1 MQPRGCGRRITL
13 NINVPGYEVGGILLT
28 EEQIKERVKEIGK
41 QISED
46 YKGENILVVGVLKGS
61 FVFMSDLVR
70 AIDGDVSIDFIVA
83 SSYGDSIETSGSVEI
98 KKDLDRSPAGKNVLI
113 VEDIIDSGVTLKYL
127 KDHYFAGKGAASVKV
142 CTLLDKP
149 ARRKTD
155 VIPDYSGF
163 TVEDKFIIGYGLDY
177 AEQFRQLPHITY
189 LVPKEQ

>member
-1 MQPRGCGRRITL
+1 MD
-13 NINVPGYEVGGILLT
+13 INVPGYEVGGVLLT
-28 EEQIKERVKEIGK
+28 EEEIKNRVSELGK
-41 QISED
+41 QISADYAGED
-46 YKGENILVVGVLKGS
+46 IFVVGVLKGS

-70 AIDGDVSIDFIVA
+70 AIDGDVSIDFLVA
-83 SSYGDSIETSGSVEI
+83 SSYGDSTETSGSVQI
-98 KKDLDRSPAGKNVLI
+98 KKDLDRSPSGKNVLI

-127 KDHYFAGKGAASVKV
+127 KDHYFAGKGAKSVKI

-155 VIPDYSGF
+155 VVPDYSGF
-163 TVEDKFIIGYGLDY
+163 TVDDRFIIGYGLDY

>member
-1 MQPRGCGRRITL
+1 MQPRGCGRRNSL
-13 NINVPGYEVGGILLT
+13 NINVPGYEVGGVLLT

-70 AIDGDVSIDFIVA
+70 AIDGDVNTDFIVA
-83 SSYGDSIETSGSVEI
+83 SSYGDATETSGSVEI

-127 KDHYFAGKGAASVKV
+127 KDHYFAGKGAKSVKV

>member
-1 MQPRGCGRRITL
+1 MIS
-13 NINVPGYEVGGILLT
+13 VPGYKVGGILLT
-28 EEQIKERVKEIGK
+28 EEDIQKRINELGK

-46 YKGENILVVGVLKGS
+46 YAGDNLLVVGVLKGS
-61 FVFMSDLVR
+61 FIFMADLIR
-70 AIDGDVSIDFIVA
+70 SIEGDVSTDFIVA
-83 SSYGDSIETSGSVEI
+83 SSYRDSTETSGSVEI

-127 KDHYFAGKGAASVKV
+127 KDHYFAGKGAKSVRI

-155 VIPDYSGF
+155 VVPDYSGF
-163 TVEDKFIIGYGLDY
+163 TVDDRFIIGYGLDY

-189 LVPKEQ
+189 LIPEEV

>member
-1 MQPRGCGRRITL
+1 MINGSEKGVL
-13 NINVPGYEVGGILLT
+13 ELINVPGYDVGGVLLT
-28 EEQIKERVKEIGK
+28 EKEIKNRVKELGK

-46 YKGENILVVGVLKGS
+46 YKGEDIFVVGVLKGS
-61 FVFMSDLVR
+61 FIFMSDLVR
-70 AIDGDVSIDFIVA
+70 ELDGDVSVDFIVA
-83 SSYGDSIETSGSVEI
+83 SSYGDATETTGSVEI

-127 KDHYFAGKGAASVKV
+127 RDFYFAGKGAKSVKI

-149 ARRKTD
+149 SRRKTD

-163 TVEDKFIIGYGLDY
+163 TVDDRFIIGYGLDY

-189 LVPKEQ
+189 LTPKAQ

>member
-1 MQPRGCGRRITL
+1 M

-28 EEQIKERVKEIGK
+28 EEEIKKRVKELGE
-41 QISED
+41 QISAD
-46 YKGENILVVGVLKGS
+46 YAGKDILVVGVLKGS
-61 FVFMSDLVR
+61 FVFMSDLIR
-70 AIDGDVSIDFIVA
+70 AIDGNVTIDFIVA
-83 SSYGDSIETSGSVEI
+83 SSYGNSTETSGDVEI
-98 KKDLDRSPAGKNVLI
+98 KKDLDSSPRGKNVLI

-127 KDHYFAGKGAASVKV
+127 KEHYFAGKEAKSVKI

-155 VIPDYSGF
+155 VVPEYSGF
-163 TVEDKFIIGYGLDY
+163 TVDDKFVIGYGLDY

>member
-1 MQPRGCGRRITL
+1 M
-13 NINVPGYEVGGILLT
+13 NIDIPGYSVGGILLT
-28 EEQIKERVKEIGK
+28 EDEIKEKVKELGRR
-41 QISED
+41 ISAD
-46 YKGENILVVGVLKGS
+46 YDGDNILVVGVLKGS
-61 FVFMSDLVR
+61 FVFMSDLIR
-70 AIDGDVSIDFIVA
+70 AIDGNVNIDFIVA
-83 SSYGDSIETSGSVEI
+83 SSYGNSTETSDSVEI

-127 KDHYFAGKGAASVKV
+127 KDFYFAGKGAKSVKV

-155 VIPDYSGF
+155 VVPDYTGF
-163 TVEDKFIIGYGLDY
+163 TVDDKFIVGYGLDY